1 MLSTLVAVISI
12 VTFIASIVGIYWR
25 MRIEVDR
32 LRTQFGF
39 QIQELTAR
47 ITSAEKLNCE
57 INEKLD
63 FIGTN
68 IALMLRKLRMKPQKN
83 IFKG

>member
-1 MLSTLVAVISI
+1 MLTAVVAVITI
-12 VTFIASIVGIYWR
+12 ITFIATIVGIYWR
-25 MRIEVDR
+25 MRNQVEG
-32 LRTQFGF
+32 LKMQFEF
-39 QIQELTAR
+39 RFQELETR
-47 ITSAEKLNCE
+47 IVSAEKINFE

>member
-1 MLSTLVAVISI
+1 MLSTLVAVISVI
-12 VTFIASIVGIYWR
+12 TFVASIVGVYWR
-25 MRIEVDR
+25 MRIEIDR
-32 LRTQFGF
+32 LKTQFNF
-39 QIQELTAR
+39 QIKELTSR
-47 ITSAEKLNCE
+47 ITSTEKLNCE

-68 IALMLRKLRMKPQKN
+68 ITLMLQKLRMKPQKN